1 MTAVMFDG
9 VTYSFPRRTV
19 PALKDAS
26 FEIVE
31 GEFVVVAGPSGGGK
45 STLLRLV
52 NGLIPHFHGGVIQG
66 RVRTM
71 GTDPTNEPP
80 SRTALLAGMVFQEPE
95 AQSLAETVVEE
106 VAFGLEQRAIP
117 REEMNRRVDRLL
129 VALDIGHLRERRVH
143 TLSGGER
150 QRVAIAAVLALE
162 PRVLLLDEPTSQLDA
177 SGAEALVSA
186 VQRLHD
192 AGDLTA
198 LVAEHRLERL
208 LPAASSVIEVSGGA
222 VRTMQPRE
230 AARCLEGVPAVSAL
244 ARRLREGPWLSVE
257 DARPKLPPGLLVTPK
272 RDPATPGEEL
282 VKVEGISLS
291 YGSTQVLRGISFTL
305 REGEIVALIGHNG
318 SGKTS
323 LFRAI
328 AGLTAVSSGRVA
340 LRGRDGAKLPV
351 SERTSIAGLVPQ
363 DPALALYRETV
374 HEEVRETVE
383 LRRGDATQAGMEAVL
398 SAWGIEELANDNP
411 RDVSVGQQQRVA
423 IAAMLAHQPPV
434 WLLDEPTRGA
444 DVEAKRGLAERLRA
458 HAAAGGAAIVATHD
472 VESAASFAT
481 RVITLAQGEITSD
494 LPARVAFAQAGP
506 HPTQVARL
514 VPGAILAEEVSRA
527 G

>member
-1 MTAVMFDG
+1 MFDS

-19 PALKDAS
+19 PAIKGAS
-26 FEIVE
+26 FEIAE
-31 GEFVVVAGPSGGGK
+31 GEFVLVAGPSGGGK

-66 RVRTM
+66 TVRTM
-71 GTDPTNEPP
+71 GTDPTIEPP

-106 VAFGLEQRAIP
+106 IAFGLEQRAIP
-117 REEMNRRVDRLL
+117 RLEMNRRVDRLL
-129 VALDIGHLRERRVH
+129 DALDISHLRERRVH

-162 PRVLLLDEPTSQLDA
+162 PRVLLLDEPTSQLDGL
-177 SGAEALVSA
+177 GAEALVSA
-186 VQRLHD
+186 MQRLHD

-208 LPAASSVIEVSGGA
+208 LPAASSVLEVSGGTA
-222 VRTMQPRE
+222 RLMQPRD
-230 AARCLEGVPAVSAL
+230 AARCLAGVPAVSVL
-244 ARRLREGPWLSVE
+244 ARQLGEGPWLSVE
-257 DARPKLPPGLLVTPK
+257 EARTQLPSGLAVAPKPGPASPGQVLVEV
-272 RDPATPGEEL
+272 D
-282 VKVEGISLS
+282 GISLS
-291 YGSTQVLRGISFTL
+291 YGSTPVLRGVSFSL
-305 REGEIVALIGHNG
+305 QEGEIVALIGNNG

-328 AGLTAVSSGRVA
+328 TGLTAVTRGRITF
-340 LRGRDGAKLPV
+340 RGRDATKMPV
-351 SERTSIAGLVPQ
+351 SERTATAGLVPQ

-374 HEEVRETVE
+374 REEVRETVD
-383 LRRGDATQAGMEAVL
+383 LRRGDATQAAMDGVL
-398 SAWGIEELANDNP
+398 SRWGITDLANDNP

-423 IAAMLAHQPPV
+423 IAAMLAHQPVV

-481 RVITLAQGEITSD
+481 RVIALAQGEIASD
-494 LPARVAFAQAGP
+494 LPARAAFSQPGP

-514 VPGAILAEEVSRA
+514 VPGAILAEEVSR
-527 G
+527 GG